1 MFRMPSALTGLAL
14 LLGGCADTAAPLMP
28 AAAAAAVVPD
38 EGAQA
43 AKPESKPAVKSSRTK
58 SKEKSVDSKSDDAP
72 AQYNKLNDFESWVIL
87 QKGTERAF
95 TGEYT
100 DLKDPGTYICRRCN
114 APLYQAKDKFPSHCG
129 WPSFDDEIEGAVKQ
143 SRDADGYRVEITC
156 KNCGGHL
163 GHVFFG
169 EGFTE
174 KNTRHC
180 VNSVS
185 MKFIPDGAELPP
197 VVRKKSSRSSGRS
210 SKAEKSDAAEKSESA
225 EKSDAAEKTE
235 GEGAAKKSGES
246 SGE

>member
-1 MFRMPSALTGLAL
+1 MLRLPSALTGLAVL
-14 LLGGCADTAAPLMP
+14 ISGCEHSTAPLLP
-28 AAAAAAVVPD
+28 SAAAAAVAD
-38 EGAQA
+38 EKAPG
-43 AKPESKPAVKSSRTK
+43 PSSPVKPAEKAEKKQVKG
-58 SKEKSVDSKSDDAP
+58 KSVKDKSDDAP
-72 AQYNKLNDFESWVIL
+72 AQYNKLSEFESWVIL

-100 DLKDPGTYICRRCN
+100 NLKDPGTYICRRCN
-114 APLYQAKDKFPSHCG
+114 APLYKAKDKFASDCG
-129 WPSFDDEIEGAVKQ
+129 WPSFDDEIEGAVRQ

-185 MKFIPDGAELPP
+185 MKFIPENAEMPP
-197 VVRKKSSRSSGRS
+197 VIRKKSSRSSRN
-210 SKAEKSDAAEKSESA
+210 SKAEESEPQNAPAEQKQKQAEAGNAAPPKPA
-225 EKSDAAEKTE
+225 E
-235 GEGAAKKSGES
+235 
-246 SGE
+246 

>member
-1 MFRMPSALTGLAL
+1 MLRLPLALTSLAVLISGCEHSTTPL
-14 LLGGCADTAAPLMP
+14 LPTV
-28 AAAAAAVVPD
+28 AAAVADEKTPD
-38 EGAQA
+38 TSKPP
-43 AKPESKPAVKSSRTK
+43 AKPA
-58 SKEKSVDSKSDDAP
+58 EKSAKKQAKGKSVKDKSEDAP
-72 AQYNKLNDFESWVIL
+72 SQYNKLNEFESWVIV

-100 DLKDPGTYICRRCN
+100 DLKDPGTYICKRCN
-114 APLYQAKDKFPSHCG
+114 AALYHAKDKFPSHCG

-143 SRDADGYRVEITC
+143 TRDADGFRVEITC

-185 MKFIPDGAELPP
+185 MKFIPEGTELPP
-197 VVRKKSSRSSGRS
+197 VIRKKSSRSSRS
-210 SKAEKSDAAEKSESA
+210 SKTEDAEPKSESTEKKETSEPTPPKPA
-225 EKSDAAEKTE
+225 E
-235 GEGAAKKSGES
+235 
-246 SGE
+246 

>member
-1 MFRMPSALTGLAL
+1 MLRLPFVLTGLAVL
-14 LLGGCADTAAPLMP
+14 ISGCEHSTAPLLP
-28 AAAAAAVVPD
+28 SAAAAAVVAD
-38 EGAQA
+38 EKAPEPSSPVKQA
-43 AKPESKPAVKSSRTK
+43 EKAEKKQVKG
-58 SKEKSVDSKSDDAP
+58 KSVKDKSDDAP
-72 AQYNKLNDFESWVIL
+72 AQYNKLSEFESWVIL

-114 APLYQAKDKFPSHCG
+114 APLYKAKDKFASHCG

-156 KNCGGHL
+156 KNCSGHL

-185 MKFIPDGAELPP
+185 MKFIPENAELPP
-197 VVRKKSSRSSGRS
+197 VIRKKSSRSSRS
-210 SKAEKSDAAEKSESA
+210 SKADESEPKTAPAEPQQKQSEASSA
-225 EKSDAAEKTE
+225 VQPKPSE
-235 GEGAAKKSGES
+235 
-246 SGE
+246 

>member
-1 MFRMPSALTGLAL
+1 MLRLPLALTGLAVL
-14 LLGGCADTAAPLMP
+14 ISGCEHAAAPLLP
-28 AAAAAAVVPD
+28 AAAAAAAD
-38 EGAQA
+38 EPTPGPASTA
-43 AKPESKPAVKSSRTK
+43 AK
-58 SKEKSVDSKSDDAP
+58 SKEKSATKQAKGKSVKDKSEDGP
-72 AQYNKLNDFESWVIL
+72 SQYNKLSEFESWVIL

-114 APLYQAKDKFPSHCG
+114 APLYKAKDKFPSHCG
-129 WPSFDDEIEGAVKQ
+129 WPSFDDEIEGAVRQ

-185 MKFIPDGAELPP
+185 MRFIPENAELPP
-197 VVRKKSSRSSGRS
+197 VVRRKSSRTSRGAKGEEAESRTASSGG
-210 SKAEKSDAAEKSESA
+210 EKSDVKKDDAVPTKPAE
-225 EKSDAAEKTE
+225 
-235 GEGAAKKSGES
+235 
-246 SGE
+246 

>member
-1 MFRMPSALTGLAL
+1 MLRLPLAL
-14 LLGGCADTAAPLMP
+14 AGLVVLISGCGESAAPLMP
-28 AAAAAAVVPD
+28 AASAASVIAD
-38 EGAQA
+38 EGSPAD
-43 AKPESKPAVKSSRTK
+43 KPAEKSTAKTGRSK
-58 SKEKSVDSKSDDAP
+58 SKEKSVEDKADTAP
-72 AQYNKLNDFESWVIL
+72 SQYNKLNEFESWVIL
-87 QKGTERAF
+87 KKGTERAF

-114 APLYQAKDKFPSHCG
+114 APLYHAKDKFPSHCG

-156 KNCGGHL
+156 RNCGGHL

-169 EGFTE
+169 EQFTE

-185 MKFIPDGAELPP
+185 MKFIPEGAELPP
-197 VVRKKSSRSSGRS
+197 VVRRKSSRTSSRSSKSDKGDS
-210 SKAEKSDAAEKSESA
+210 EADADESKADGKADGKAPAEKKPA
-225 EKSDAAEKTE
+225 
-235 GEGAAKKSGES
+235 ES

>member
-1 MFRMPSALTGLAL
+1 MLRLPLAL
-14 LLGGCADTAAPLMP
+14 AVLAVVISGCEESSAPLMP
-28 AAAAAAVVPD
+28 AATAASVFAD
-38 EGAQA
+38 EGSSADKPAEKSA
-43 AKPESKPAVKSSRTK
+43 AKTSRTK
-58 SKEKSVDSKSDDAP
+58 SKEKSVEDKSDAAP
-72 AQYNKLNDFESWVIL
+72 SQYNKLNEFESWVIL
-87 QKGTERAF
+87 KKGTERAF

-114 APLYQAKDKFPSHCG
+114 APLYHAKDKFPSHCG

-169 EGFTE
+169 ENFTE

-185 MKFIPDGAELPP
+185 MKFIPEGAELPP
-197 VVRKKSSRSSGRS
+197 VIRRKSSRSSSRS
-210 SKAEKSDAAEKSESA
+210 SKSEKAEVEAEANSDDSSSKGDGKSVSEKKPA
-225 EKSDAAEKTE
+225 
-235 GEGAAKKSGES
+235 ES